1 MCLQLELFPDYPRLP
16 ALPTI
21 STPDRW
27 WGAWR
32 AFDFPESDNK
42 RMAENPEHANTIAN
56 AKNAIEMML
65 AKLPHSFAAVD
76 TFMYILLEKKDKKG
90 NSTFIRDRLAPDVML
105 AYEVADLEPDEE
117 RASFNLPKEKERLIL
132 EYQKN
137 NPHVEPPKV
146 EDIHINMFTIEVM
159 SPSNYRNKKDQF
171 KRWQFY
177 QNAGVQEYLVIHTRK
192 AENRKKKELSLE
204 FYVRQ
209 NGYLTRI
216 IDLAEHT
223 SYVAGLCFG
232 IENETL
238 IIKDLEGNVFL
249 EYVQEV
255 ALRKEAEAK
264 LTEAE
269 AKAKEAETKA
279 KAEEAKAKAEEKARK
294 KAEKQVL
301 AEKKARKRAEEE
313 AKEEART
320 NAELL
325 AQLAGLRKTLAN
337 AGLAET
343 VFTNA

>member
-1 MCLQLELFPDYPRLP
+1 LP
-16 ALPTI
+16 I
-21 STPDRW
+21 
-27 WGAWR
+27 
-32 AFDFPESDNK
+32 
-42 RMAENPEHANTIAN
+42 
-56 AKNAIEMML
+56 
-65 AKLPHSFAAVD
+65 
-76 TFMYILLEKKDKKG
+76 
-90 NSTFIRDRLAPDVML
+90 
-105 AYEVADLEPDEE
+105 
-117 RASFNLPKEKERLIL
+117 EKERLIL

-146 EDIHINMFTIEVM
+146 EDIPINMFTIEVM
-159 SPSNYRNKKDQF
+159 SLSNYRDKKDQF

-177 QNAGVQEYLVIHTRK
+177 QNAGVQEYLVIHTRS

-223 SYVAGLCFG
+223 SHVAGLCFG
-232 IENETL
+232 IENDTL

-255 ALRKEAEAK
+255 LWRKKEVVLRKEAEAK

-269 AKAKEAETKA
+269 T
-279 KAEEAKAKAEEKARK
+279 KAKAEEKARK

-301 AEKKARKRAEEE
+301 AERKARERAEEE

-325 AQLAGLRKTLAN
+325 AQLAGLREVLAN

>member
-42 RMAENPEHANTIAN
+42 RMPENPDHANTVAN

-65 AKLPHSFAAVD
+65 AKLPRSFAAVD

-105 AYEVADLEPDEE
+105 AYEVADLEPEEEE
-117 RASFNLPKEKERLIL
+117 RASFILPKEKERLIL
-132 EYQKN
+132 EYQKK
-137 NPHVEPPKV
+137 NPDAEPLKV

-159 SPSNYRNKKDQF
+159 SPSNYRDKKDQF

-177 QNAGVQEYLVIHTRK
+177 QNAGVQEYLVIHTRS

-269 AKAKEAETKA
+269 VKAKEA
-279 KAEEAKAKAEEKARK
+279 EAKAKAEEKARK
-294 KAEKQVL
+294 KAEKAQ
-301 AEKKARKRAEEE
+301 KRAEEE

-325 AQLAGLRKTLAN
+325 AQLAELRKTLAN

>member
-16 ALPTI
+16 ALPAI
-21 STPDRW
+21 AVPDRW

-32 AFDFPESDNK
+32 AFDFPESDNN
-42 RMAENPEHANTIAN
+42 RMPENPEHANTVAN
-56 AKNAIEMML
+56 AKNAIEMIL
-65 AKLPHSFAAVD
+65 AKLPRSFAAVD

-105 AYEVADLEPDEE
+105 AYEVADLLPEEE
-117 RASFNLPKEKERLIL
+117 RASFNLPIEKERLIL

-146 EDIHINMFTIEVM
+146 EDIPINMFTIEVM
-159 SPSNYRNKKDQF
+159 SLSNYRDKKDQF

-177 QNAGVQEYLVIHTRK
+177 QNAGVQEYLVIHTRS

-204 FYVRQ
+204 Y
-209 NGYLTRI
+209 
-216 IDLAEHT
+216 T
-223 SYVAGLCFG
+223 SHVAGLCFG
-232 IENETL
+232 IENDTL

-255 ALRKEAEAK
+255 LWRKKEVVLRKEAEAK

-269 AKAKEAETKA
+269 T
-279 KAEEAKAKAEEKARK
+279 KAKAEEKARK

-301 AEKKARKRAEEE
+301 AERKARERAEEE

-325 AQLAGLRKTLAN
+325 AQLAGLREVLAN

>member
-1 MCLQLELFPDYPRLP
+1 MYLQLELFPDYPRLP

-32 AFDFPESDNK
+32 AFEFPESDNK
-42 RMAENPEHANTIAN
+42 RMAENPEHANNIVSI
-56 AKNAIEMML
+56 KNAIE
-65 AKLPHSFAAVD
+65 AVLPTLPRAFSAAD

-90 NSTFIRDRLAPDVML
+90 NSTFKSKKLAPDVML
-105 AYEVADLEPDEE
+105 AYEVADLEPEEEE
-117 RASFNLPKEKERLIL
+117 RASFILPKEKERLIL
-132 EYQKN
+132 EYQKK
-137 NPHVEPPKV
+137 NPDAEPLKV
-146 EDIHINMFTIEVM
+146 EDVHINMLTIEIM
-159 SPSNYRNKKDQF
+159 SPSNYRDKKDQH

-177 QNAGVQEYLVIHTRK
+177 QNAGVQEYLVIHTRS

-223 SYVAGLCFG
+223 SHVAGLCFG

-238 IIKDLEGNVFL
+238 TIKDLEGNLFL
-249 EYVQEV
+249 EYAQEV
-255 ALRKEAEAK
+255 VLRKEVEAK
-264 LTEAE
+264 LTEA
-269 AKAKEAETKA
+269 
-279 KAEEAKAKAEEKARK
+279 EAKAKAEEKARK
-294 KAEKQVL
+294 KAEKAQ
-301 AEKKARKRAEEE
+301 KRAEEE

-325 AQLAGLRKTLAN
+325 AQLAELRKTLAN

>member
-16 ALPTI
+16 ALPAI
-21 STPDRW
+21 AVPDRW

-42 RMAENPEHANTIAN
+42 PMAENPEHANTIAN
-56 AKNAIEMML
+56 AKNAIEMIL
-65 AKLPHSFAAVD
+65 AKLPRSFAAVD

-105 AYEVADLEPDEE
+105 AYEVADLLPEEE
-117 RASFNLPKEKERLIL
+117 RASFNLPIEKERLIL
-132 EYQKN
+132 EYQKK
-137 NPHVEPPKV
+137 NPDAEPMKV
-146 EDIHINMFTIEVM
+146 EDVHINMLTIEVM
-159 SPSNYRNKKDQF
+159 SPSNYRNKKDQH

-177 QNAGVQEYLVIHTRK
+177 QNAGVQEYLVIHTRS

-223 SYVAGLCFG
+223 SHVAGLCFG
-232 IENETL
+232 IENDAL

-255 ALRKEAEAK
+255 LLRKKAEAK

-269 AKAKEAETKA
+269 AKV
-279 KAEEAKAKAEEKARK
+279 KAEENARK

-301 AEKKARKRAEEE
+301 AERKARERAEEE

-325 AQLAGLRKTLAN
+325 AELAELRKALAN
-337 AGLAET
+337 AGLVET
-343 VFTNA
+343 VFAKL